1 MRFTSSAITSASGR
15 GSSRRCRPWWPTVI
29 FRRWKPR
36 STQLR
41 RRREFVAVEEG
52 EAEGGVHGHLL
63 RAPPSRR
70 QHGWP
75 RIWPFRSHSARSMA
89 AMAWLA

>member
-1 MRFTSSAITSASGR
+1 MVAHGHLQALEAALHPG
-15 GSSRRCRPWWPTVI
+15 
-29 FRRWKPR
+29 
-36 STQLR
+36 LR

-52 EAEGGVHGHLL
+52 EAEGRVHGHLL

-75 RIWPFRSHSARSMA
+75 RIWPFRSHSARSIA